1 MRFHATRGE
10 RRMEITCIG
19 ANEVCDSPMITKR
32 LNKKYRL
39 QVSIKESLEK
49 MHLTFHI
56 NLLFLGN
63 FYYFYGKK
71 SFFGSIFL
79 LSGKLFRNQKIVAF
93 SLSSEK
99 VLLNNSGEVFYQ
111 SGWSDQWIILLLRI
125 RDGICGRISGAP
137 KNFQFFSSRVPFN
150 STFFIQGPPLHP

>member
-19 ANEVCDSPMITKR
+19 ANEVRDSPMITKR

-49 MHLTFHI
+49 MHLIFHI

-111 SGWSDQWIILLLRI
+111 SGWSDSNGSSSLWKFGMEFL
-125 RDGICGRISGAP
+125 GAFFGAQQ
-137 KNFQFFSSRVPFN
+137 NFQLFSSR
-150 STFFIQGPPLHP
+150 GPV